1 MSTADTWRESGPRA
15 ERRGGVRPEA
25 ADYVSRIG
33 RPPVPPPPPPRMRSA
48 ELPPFPE
55 DMARSAHGDHMAR
68 SAHGDHMARSAHGDH
83 MARSAH
89 GRDDRRPPLP
99 PRPSRERTAR
109 PSREAGRGRP
119 VSSDADRP
127 RDDRPRDLHASEGAD
142 AADRRRGPRA
152 PEPRPT
158 SRRPA
163 GRGATAQTPED
174 GGGLR
179 GAVAVL
185 AVFLVTLAG
194 AALESWIG
202 AGLGL
207 VTLATLTVAS
217 AVATVAVRRRDLLTP
232 VVAPPLVYIAVAV
245 LNTALAPS
253 ATLNTA
259 SVATL
264 LIRGFPA
271 MAVATAA
278 AAVVALI
285 RWAARR

>member
-1 MSTADTWRESGPRA
+1 MASVSTADTWRDTGRRA
-15 ERRGGVRPEA
+15 AARPEA

-33 RPPVPPPPPPRMRSA
+33 RPPVPPPPPRLRSA

-55 DMARSAHGDHMAR
+55 DMARSAR
-68 SAHGDHMARSAHGDH
+68 S
-83 MARSAH
+83 
-89 GRDDRRPPLP
+89 RDDRPAP
-99 PRPSRERTAR
+99 PRPSADRTAR
-109 PSREAGRGRP
+109 PSRDAGRSRS
-119 VSSDADRP
+119 VSPDADR
-127 RDDRPRDLHASEGAD
+127 RQVREERSGEDRSREPQGPADLGDQAG
-142 AADRRRGPRA
+142 RRGPRS
-152 PEPRPT
+152 PEPRSA
-158 SRRPA
+158 SRRPT
-163 GRGATAQTPED
+163 GGGATAQAPES
-174 GGGLR
+174 GSVR

-207 VTLATLTVAS
+207 ATLGTLTVAS
-217 AVATVAVRRRDLLTP
+217 AVATVAVRRDDLLTT

-253 ATLNTA
+253 ATLNLA

>member
-1 MSTADTWRESGPRA
+1 MATVSTADTWRDTG
-15 ERRGGVRPEA
+15 RRSARPEA

-33 RPPVPPPPPPRMRSA
+33 RPPVPPPPPRLRST

-55 DMARSAHGDHMAR
+55 DMARAAR
-68 SAHGDHMARSAHGDH
+68 GG
-83 MARSAH
+83 
-89 GRDDRRPPLP
+89 DDRPVP
-99 PRPSRERTAR
+99 PRPSPDRPAR
-109 PSREAGRGRP
+109 PSRDAGRSRP
-119 VSSDADRP
+119 VPPDADRP
-127 RDDRPRDLHASEGAD
+127 RVRDDHPRDLHRSEEH
-142 AADRRRGPRA
+142 AADDHRRGPRP
-152 PEPRPT
+152 PEPRAA

-163 GRGATAQTPED
+163 GRGATAQAPES
-174 GGGLR
+174 GSRLR

-185 AVFLVTLAG
+185 AVFLVTLGA

-202 AGLGL
+202 TGLGL
-207 VTLATLTVAS
+207 VTLGALTAAS
-217 AVATVAVRRRDLLTP
+217 AVATLLVRRRDLLTP

-253 ATLNTA
+253 APLNLTA
-259 SVATL
+259 LAAL

>member
-1 MSTADTWRESGPRA
+1 MASVSTADTWRESGARA
-15 ERRGGVRPEA
+15 ERRLAARPEA

-33 RPPVPPPPPPRMRSA
+33 RPPVPPPPPRMRSTD
-48 ELPPFPE
+48 LPPFPE
-55 DMARSAHGDHMAR
+55 DMARSAR
-68 SAHGDHMARSAHGDH
+68 
-83 MARSAH
+83 
-89 GRDDRRPPLP
+89 GRDDRPLP
-99 PRPSRERTAR
+99 PRPSG
-109 PSREAGRGRP
+109 GRASRP
-119 VSSDADRP
+119 VRDAGHSRPVRPDADR
-127 RDDRPRDLHASEGAD
+127 RVGEDRPPEDRSRELHGSEEFDDQDGH
-142 AADRRRGPRA
+142 RRGPRP
-152 PEPRPT
+152 PEPRSA

-163 GRGATAQTPED
+163 GRGATAQAPES
-174 GGGLR
+174 GGRLR

-202 AGLGL
+202 TGLGL
-207 VTLATLTVAS
+207 VTLVTLTAAS
-217 AVATVAVRRRDLLTP
+217 AVATLVVRRRDLLTT
-232 VVAPPLVYIAVAV
+232 VVAPPLVYILVAA

-253 ATLNTA
+253 ATLNLA

>member
-1 MSTADTWRESGPRA
+1 MASVSTADTWRESGARA
-15 ERRGGVRPEA
+15 ERRLAARPEA

-33 RPPVPPPPPPRMRSA
+33 RPPVPPPPPRMRST

-55 DMARSAHGDHMAR
+55 DMARSARSDDMAR
-68 SAHGDHMARSAHGDH
+68 SAR
-83 MARSAH
+83 
-89 GRDDRRPPLP
+89 GRDDRPPP
-99 PRPSRERTAR
+99 PRPSGKRAAGPAR
-109 PSREAGRGRP
+109 DAGHSRP
-119 VSSDADRP
+119 DADRP
-127 RDDRPRDLHASEGAD
+127 RAREDRSRELHGSDESDDQGG
-142 AADRRRGPRA
+142 RRRGPRP
-152 PEPRPT
+152 PEPRPA

-163 GRGATAQTPED
+163 GGGATAQAPD
-174 GGGLR
+174 SSSGLR
-179 GAVAVL
+179 GTVAVVG
-185 AVFLVTLAG
+185 VFLVTLAG

-207 VTLATLTVAS
+207 VTLGTLSVAS
-217 AVATVAVRRRDLLTP
+217 AVATLVVRRRDLLTT
-232 VVAPPLVYIAVAV
+232 VVAPPLVYILVAV
-245 LNTALAPS
+245 LNTALASS
-253 ATLNTA
+253 ASLNLA